1 MGQGKSSIN
10 KGRLR
15 AAFLGT
21 SEPGL
26 RLIEIVSRMPEFEIA
41 GLGGRNKELAENTA
55 DMYGCR
61 YYDDPRQMILSCG
74 AELLLAASQHAPH
87 EGIITLAFQKG
98 LSVVRTMP
106 PFFSLSQAANII
118 SEAQNNNAF
127 YFSTSPFRNYPGYR
141 RLLEFFSENKEL
153 KKKVCLIEARGFFP
167 SGSSEQES
175 HWLKDPEL
183 AGGGVLLRNCF
194 SVINILVELFSLP
207 ETVYALKSN
216 MAGDIVQRNMV
227 TEDCISMTVK
237 FSETL
242 GCTLCAARNEFAH
255 KERIDIYLP
264 DMKISAGPEIFRITD
279 ISGSEIELTSAEASR
294 EQAIEENLRVVHK
307 LLKSA
312 EIDDDAAEKSAAV
325 NTRERGLINT
335 MAVIEAAYLSC
346 KTQTPEMP
354 DKMIELSGF
363 DYSMLET

>member
-1 MGQGKSSIN
+1 MIQDKSGTSAGK
-10 KGRLR
+10 LR

-21 SEPGL
+21 SKPGL
-26 RLIEIVSRMPEFEIA
+26 KLLEIVSRMPEFEIA
-41 GLGGRNKELAENTA
+41 GLGGKNKELAENTA

-118 SEAQNNNAF
+118 SDAQKNNAF

-141 RLLEFFSENKEL
+141 RLMEFFEENKGL
-153 KKKVCLIEARGFFP
+153 KQKACLIEARGFFP
-167 SGSSEQES
+167 TGSTEQET

-194 SVINILVELFSLP
+194 SIINILVELFTLP

-227 TEDCISMTVK
+227 TEDCISMAVK
-237 FSETL
+237 FSENL
-242 GCTLCAARNEFAH
+242 GCTLCAARNEFDH

-264 DMKISAGPEIFRITD
+264 EMKITAGPEMFCITD
-279 ISGSEIELTSAEASR
+279 LKGRQIEMKSEQASR
-294 EQAIEENLRVVHK
+294 EKAIEENLRVVYK
-307 LLKSA
+307 LLKYA
-312 EIDDDAAEKSAAV
+312 EIDDAAEKSAAV
-325 NTRERGLINT
+325 NTREKGLINT